1 MLCPAALST
10 WTMAT
15 ASTPPISMEP
25 SDRGYQGGFGRSQ
38 RLLIF
43 YWDVLWSGRLIP
55 LRIQWQIPNK
65 KA

>member
-1 MLCPAALST
+1 MDNGNRIN
-10 WTMAT
+10 
-15 ASTPPISMEP
+15 PPISMEP
-25 SDRGYQGGFGRSQ
+25 SDRGCQGGFGRSQ